1 MLRKFIP
8 FLYVILALRFV
19 GANVGKI
26 SLALRI
32 VGANAGRL
40 SFAPIN
46 IIFTG
51 RKQHA

>member
-1 MLRKFIP
+1 MLQNAFLFI
-8 FLYVILALRFV
+8 YVILAQRFV

-26 SLALRI
+26 SLAMRI

-46 IIFTG
+46 IILTG
-51 RKQHA
+51 RKHHA